1 MLKSNRTTSVVLCLT
16 LALVMLAACATP
28 TPEIVEKVITQVVKE
43 TVVQKEMV
51 KETVIVEGTPQVV
64 EKEVTRI
71 VEVEKEKVVT
81 ATPEPAPE
89 QVLFVPLTRLGGSID
104 PSLSY
109 GQGYEFLPNLFD
121 GLTRVDYTSSK
132 LVAAVAEKW
141 DISEDATVFTFYL
154 KDGLEWSDGTP
165 VTAGDFEYSWLRT
178 LDPETQSPTASD
190 MYCIEGAEAYNKGES
205 SDPESVGIRV
215 VDDLTLEVT
224 LAGPRPAFA
233 RDVSGVVYFPL
244 PEWAINEY
252 GSEGDEWMKPG
263 HITTNGPYV
272 IGELE
277 PDQEVVLVRNENYK
291 GDRPAIDK
299 ATWVLFEHYMAQSL
313 LAFEAGDLD
322 MAWVSGDDLE
332 RVQDDAK
339 LGQLLQEYQ
348 IGATCFCTFDTT
360 NPPFDDPRVRLAF
373 SLAVNR
379 EQLNNIILKG
389 TYDPAY
395 TAVPPKVV
403 GYTPDAAITGDVEEA
418 KRLLA
423 EAGYPNGEGLRV
435 IAPHGSSGGEWRLL
449 AEALQ
454 AMWQENLGVTIE
466 LNLMESKA
474 LSAYSK
480 KLVEET
486 LPYDIRIGRR
496 ITVLS
501 SDPVNWY
508 NNLFDPD
515 NDWLRTRWGNEQFL
529 DLIREGRYE
538 QDLEKQ
544 AEIYQE
550 AEKVLL
556 EDMPVI
562 PLYHTV
568 ARWVVQPYVTG
579 LVFPAESA
587 GQIIDLRPVSIQ
599 AH

>member
-1 MLKSNRTTSVVLCLT
+1 
-16 LALVMLAACATP
+16 
-28 TPEIVEKVITQVVKE
+28 
-43 TVVQKEMV
+43 
-51 KETVIVEGTPQVV
+51 
-64 EKEVTRI
+64 
-71 VEVEKEKVVT
+71 
-81 ATPEPAPE
+81 
-89 QVLFVPLTRLGGSID
+89 
-104 PSLSY
+104 
-109 GQGYEFLPNLFD
+109 
-121 GLTRVDYTSSK
+121 
-132 LVAAVAEKW
+132 
-141 DISEDATVFTFYL
+141 
-154 KDGLEWSDGTP
+154 
-165 VTAGDFEYSWLRT
+165 
-178 LDPETQSPTASD
+178 
-190 MYCIEGAEAYNKGES
+190 
-205 SDPESVGIRV
+205 
-215 VDDLTLEVT
+215 
-224 LAGPRPAFA
+224 
-233 RDVSGVVYFPL
+233 
-244 PEWAINEY
+244 
-252 GSEGDEWMKPG
+252 
-263 HITTNGPYV
+263 
-272 IGELE
+272 
-277 PDQEVVLVRNENYK
+277 
-291 GDRPAIDK
+291 
-299 ATWVLFEHYMAQSL
+299 
-313 LAFEAGDLD
+313 
-322 MAWVSGDDLE
+322 
-332 RVQDDAK
+332 
-339 LGQLLQEYQ
+339 
-348 IGATCFCTFDTT
+348 
-360 NPPFDDPRVRLAF
+360 
-373 SLAVNR
+373 
-379 EQLNNIILKG
+379 
-389 TYDPAY
+389 
-395 TAVPPKVV
+395 
-403 GYTPDAAITGDVEEA
+403 
-418 KRLLA
+418 
-423 EAGYPNGEGLRV
+423 V